1 MPRGGRRQPPGG
13 APKGNKR
20 AVKHGRYS
28 RDPKFRAHW
37 DSLTSEQRAY
47 LLPLLKESGEH
58 LEQLPAPENIV
69 PFDASRSPSSPLYT
83 HTQTQQANTHPADT
97 LAREL
102 AAVDV
107 LKAYGCYMAATFI
120 DQHKAGI
127 ALIEQAIAEFQ
138 DIERHHPEQLINVV
152 SKGAF
157 LKSEI
162 HRALE
167 VRVGRLLQC
176 PHCGKYRQYVL
187 ANVPEGQA
195 QTS

>member
-1 MPRGGRRQPPGG
+1 M
-13 APKGNKR
+13 
-20 AVKHGRYS
+20 KHGRYS

-37 DSLTSEQRAY
+37 DSLTEEQRAY
-47 LLPLLKESGEH
+47 FRPLAKQAGE
-58 LEQLPAPENIV
+58 ELPAIEAEAGNIV
-69 PFDASRSPSSPLYT
+69 PFDANRPTRPLYT
-83 HTQTQQANTHPADT
+83 HTQTQQANTHTPDT

-102 AAVDV
+102 AAVDA

-127 ALIEQAIAEFQ
+127 TQIEQAIAEFQ
-138 DIERHHPEQLINVV
+138 EIERHHPEQLINVV

-167 VRVGRLLQC
+167 VRVGRLVQC

-187 ANVPEGQA
+187 ATVPEGQA